1 MSLPKNSCAGKYS
14 IKEVKMKRAK
24 RFLVFCLSCA
34 LALSTA
40 TLTPITV
47 RAEGTLP
54 DVDASG
60 VILADASRS
69 APIEVT
75 ETEQTY
81 IFTSTTDADAA
92 NNWDTPVFFV
102 FSGSTELFAGRSD
115 AFGWMPGGN
124 TDNLPEGYKFEKTF
138 TAPFADWA
146 SWLSDNKVGVQ
157 CKITMR
163 MVNDYAVVGFYN
175 NGVTTIS
182 TIPASGVASVVLSG
196 EHCKLTN
203 ITQSNDHLDLTSAIN
218 QITGGGG
225 DNNDV
230 PAGTFELVDNSP
242 GFRKSESP
250 RMEVA
255 EEIKSY
261 TFTATSNADA
271 SENWHT
277 PCFFV
282 YAEDG
287 AELFAGR
294 SDVYGWIGANNTNDG
309 LPTGYNYEKT
319 FELPFVDWASW
330 LNDNKAG
337 VECKITMQKVG
348 NYAIVALS
356 NQGVTSVTTI
366 PVSAVP
372 SVTVS
377 GENCKVTNIVP
388 SEAHI
393 DLSAAIEKL
402 PEDPG
407 TDEPGTD
414 EPGTDEPGTDTPGG
428 VFLDCDTFWGAH
440 TTGFEITDEPH
451 TYKFHTKTDEGK
463 TNNWETPLFVIFH
476 SDNALVD
483 GDGYREYGV
492 IRSDNWYWDGVG
504 TVAPIR
510 KASEQSIPG
519 DDAAWAA
526 WQAANR
532 NGVDSTVTTQMYN
545 GFALIGVSNN
555 GLTTTYAVPVDPAVK
570 NYVSLTGEWC
580 VLSDL
585 QTVDQHIDLAAA
597 KASADNKTP
606 PSNNSNNSSAPAAP
620 ASEVRAVAGGEIL
633 SGSAWWSG
641 MAIGS
646 NQLMSGDGTW
656 TWVVQASSLIDGYGA
671 FSVEIY
677 DPVTNGYITTGSD
690 KNAWTAEGFDP
701 AKATVIGVAP
711 QLASELV
718 EGHAYVVTVTRS
730 GNSFAVQYVDFAENR
745 EICTLVI
752 TPGEIVSNDVQ
763 IHVMAQVGT
772 YLTAF
777 CEGTLVDA
785 PAAKKAATSG
795 EVLKGTEWWNGMMR
809 GTDHLMSGDGTWT
822 WTVRASSLADGYGAF
837 SVEIFDPATNGYI
850 TTGSDKNAWTA
861 EGFDPAK
868 AVVSGVPSQLDSKLV
883 EGHTYAVTVTRSGNT
898 FTLRY
903 ADHTTGKEMCTLAI
917 TPGEI
922 AGKDVQIHV
931 MAQVG
936 TFATSFNAGTLIAA
950 LGDTTPVW
958 LYAIALIGIAAIAFG
973 LKKRFTK

>member
-1 MSLPKNSCAGKYS
+1 
-14 IKEVKMKRAK
+14 MKRAK
-24 RFLVFCLSCA
+24 RFLVFCLSCV

-40 TLTPITV
+40 TLVPITAN
-47 RAEGTLP
+47 AEGTLP

-60 VILADASRS
+60 GYQAGVSSR
-69 APIEVT
+69 IEIT
-75 ETEQTY
+75 DTEQSYT
-81 IFTSTTDADAA
+81 FTSKTNDDATK
-92 NNWDTPVFFV
+92 NWDAPVYV
-102 FSGSTELFAGRSD
+102 VYSGDTELFVGRSD
-115 AFGWMPGGN
+115 AFGLFPGGN
-124 TDNLPEGYKFEKTF
+124 TDNLPEGYKFEKSF
-138 TAPFADWA
+138 EAPFADWG
-146 SWLSDNKVGVQ
+146 SWLNENKAGAQ

-163 MVNDYAVVGFYN
+163 MVDDYAVVGFYN
-175 NGVTTIS
+175 NGVTTIA

-203 ITQSNDHLDLTSAIN
+203 ITQSNDHLDLTSAID
-218 QITGGGG
+218 QITGGGE
-225 DNNDV
+225 DDNDV
-230 PAGTFELVDNSP
+230 PPAGTFELVDNST
-242 GFRKSESP
+242 GYRKSESP

-255 EEIKSY
+255 EEIKTY
-261 TFTATSNADA
+261 TFTATSNPDA
-271 SENWHT
+271 SLNWHT

-287 AELFAGR
+287 TTELFAGR
-294 SDVYGWIGANNTNDG
+294 SDVYGWTGGNNTNDG
-309 LPTGYNYEKT
+309 LPTGYDYQKS

-356 NQGVTSVTTI
+356 NQGVTSITTI
-366 PVSAVP
+366 PVSDMP

-377 GENCKVTNIVP
+377 GENCKVTNIAP

-393 DLSAAIEKL
+393 DLSAAIELL
-402 PEDPG
+402 PKDPGPDEPGTDDPG

-428 VFLDCDTFWGAH
+428 IFLDCDAFWGAH
-440 TTGFEITDEPH
+440 TEGFEITEEPH
-451 TYKFHTKTDEGK
+451 TYKFHSKTDEGK
-463 TNNWETPLFVIFH
+463 TNNWETPLFVVFH
-476 SDNALVD
+476 SDNGLVN

-504 TVAPIR
+504 TAGAIC
-510 KASEQSIPG
+510 KATEQSIPG

-532 NGVDSTVTTQMYN
+532 NGVECIVTTQKYKDCV
-545 GFALIGVSNN
+545 LIGVSNN
-555 GLTTTYAVPVDPAVK
+555 GLTTTYAVPVDQTVK
-570 NYVSLTGEWC
+570 NYVSLTGEYC

-585 QTVDQHIDLAAA
+585 QTSDQHLDLSAT
-597 KASADNKTP
+597 KVKADNRNN
-606 PSNNSNNSSAPAAP
+606 PSNSSNNDSGAPAAP
-620 ASEVRAVAGGEIL
+620 AAEVRAVAGGEIL

-656 TWVVQASSLIDGYGA
+656 TWVVQANSLIDGYGA

-677 DPVTNGYITTGSD
+677 DPATNGYITTGSD
-690 KNAWTAEGFDP
+690 MNAWTAEGFDP
-701 AKATVIGVAP
+701 AKATVIGVPA

-730 GNSFAVQYVDFAENR
+730 GNCFAVQYVDYAENR

-777 CEGTLVDA
+777 CEGALVDA

-822 WTVRASSLADGYGAF
+822 WTVKASSLMDGYGAF
-837 SVEIFDPATNGYI
+837 SVEIYDPSTNGYI

-883 EGHTYAVTVTRSGNT
+883 QGHTYAVTVTRSGNT
-898 FTLRY
+898 FTVRY
-903 ADHTTGKEMCTLAI
+903 ADHTTGKEICTLVI

-922 AGKDVQIHV
+922 AGRDVQIHV

-936 TFATSFNAGTLIAA
+936 TFATAFSAGTLIAA
-950 LGDTTPVW
+950 LGDSVPVW
-958 LYAIALIGIAAIAFG
+958 LYAIGLIGIAAILFG
-973 LKKRFTK
+973 FKKRFTK

>member
-1 MSLPKNSCAGKYS
+1 M
-14 IKEVKMKRAK
+14 
-24 RFLVFCLSCA
+24 
-34 LALSTA
+34 
-40 TLTPITV
+40 
-47 RAEGTLP
+47 
-54 DVDASG
+54 
-60 VILADASRS
+60 
-69 APIEVT
+69 
-75 ETEQTY
+75 
-81 IFTSTTDADAA
+81 
-92 NNWDTPVFFV
+92 
-102 FSGSTELFAGRSD
+102 GRSD
-115 AFGWMPGGN
+115 VWGWALGDF
-124 TDNLPEGYKFEKTF
+124 DNKDINHLPEGYVFQTF
-138 TAPFADWA
+138 NVPALDAWGT
-146 SWLSDNKVGVQ
+146 WLNENANGVD

-163 MVNDYAVVGFYN
+163 KVGDYAIVSLYN
-175 NGVTTIS
+175 NGVTSIA
-182 TIPASGVASVVLSG
+182 TIPASDTVQIALSG
-196 EHCKLTN
+196 ENCRLTDIN
-203 ITQSNDHLDLTSAIN
+203 SSADHLDLEPAIS
-218 QITGGGG
+218 QLPGDGG
-225 DNNDV
+225 DDNDNDV
-230 PAGTFELVDNSP
+230 PAGTFELVDNSS

-250 RMEVA
+250 HMEIA
-255 EEIKSY
+255 EEIKTY
-261 TFTATSNADA
+261 TFTATSNANA
-271 SENWHT
+271 SSNWHT
-277 PCFFV
+277 PCFVV

-287 AELFAGR
+287 AELFVGR
-294 SDVYGWIGANNTNDG
+294 SDVWGWVPGGGNGDKDINNLPEGYAFQPFNVPVDNEAWGA
-309 LPTGYNYEKT
+309 
-319 FELPFVDWASW
+319 W
-330 LNDNKAG
+330 LGENVNG
-337 VECKITMQKVG
+337 TECQITTQKVG

-356 NQGVTSVTTI
+356 NNGVKSITTI
-366 PVSAVP
+366 PVSGTP
-372 SVTVS
+372 SVAIS
-377 GENCKVTNIVP
+377 GENCKVTNIAP

-414 EPGTDEPGTDTPGG
+414 EPGTDEPGTDEPGTDEPGTDTPGG

-440 TTGFEITDEPH
+440 TEGFEITDEPH